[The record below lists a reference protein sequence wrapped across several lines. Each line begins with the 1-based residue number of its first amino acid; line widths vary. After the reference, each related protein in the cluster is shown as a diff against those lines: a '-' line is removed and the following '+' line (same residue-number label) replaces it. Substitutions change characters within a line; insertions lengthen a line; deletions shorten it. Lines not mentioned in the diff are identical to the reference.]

1 MTNQEF
7 FHNWQLAFGRSP
19 NPFEYQDMEKWIEE
33 LSVEVVN
40 EVLRL
45 IVYQEK
51 VNMRY
56 FASIIADW
64 ERKGIKSLA
73 DVENNKAQHENTKAK
88 SKGATNSKSNVPNW
102 SNPNYKEP
110 EVDLLEDK
118 VVFNLIKDIT
128 WKMYRLELNWA
139 KYQNFVK
146 YSQGGVMKN
155 GVELKV
161 NPVNIYAAFNGIT
174 SEEAE
179 KAMFAHKK
187 KELLA
192 YEQNR

>member
-7 FHNWQLAFGRSP
+7 FHNWQLAFGRSAT
-19 NPFEYQDMEKWIEE
+19 PFEYQDMEEWLEE
-33 LSVEVVN
+33 FSADVVN
-40 EVLRL
+40 EALREA
-45 IVYQEK
+45 VYSDK
-51 VNMRY
+51 VNMKY
-56 FASIIADW
+56 LTSIIARYRRD
-64 ERKGIKSLA
+64 GIKSLA
-73 DVENNKAQHENTKAK
+73 DVENDKAQHENTKAK
-88 SKGATNSKSNVPNW
+88 SKGTANSKSNVPDW

-110 EVDLLEDK
+110 EIDLSEDK
-118 VVFNLIKDIT
+118 VIFNLIKEIA
-128 WKMYRLELNWA
+128 WKMYRWELNWA

-161 NPVNIYAAFNGIT
+161 NPVNLYAAFNGMT